1 MAGRNKLIK
10 RMRKKHV
17 LNTDKAYKA
26 KRKRANKAVDAVVER
41 FGEGALSPVISSS
54 NLSVPCI
61 KSRHQDLDDV
71 LTGATTRNRNNK
83 PVVVPGSGR
92 GWPRGRI
99 IEVAGKE
106 SGGKTTFCL
115 EQIAAFQEQGYVC
128 AFVDVEHALDLEYA
142 DRIGVDL
149 EELLISQSDSA
160 EQAFDIINMLVATQA
175 IDLIVVDS
183 VAALAPLDEQE
194 KDSGDVTVALL
205 PRLLSTELRKLTP
218 KLGPRKSQTIIMFI
232 NQERDVIGAFGNQK
246 KTMTPGGR
254 ALKFYASIRIDIR
267 NVGQIKQGSTVIGQ
281 RSRVK
286 IIKNKVA
293 TPFREMFIDM
303 VGGEGIVETHTVM
316 KR

>member
-1 MAGRNKLIK
+1 M
-10 RMRKKHV
+10 
-17 LNTDKAYKA
+17 
-26 KRKRANKAVDAVVER
+26 DAITTK
-41 FGEGALSPVISSS
+41 FGKGAIGPVISEG
-54 NLSVPCI
+54 LSIPCT
-61 KSRHQDLDDV
+61 KSRHQNIDDL
-71 LTGATTRNRNNK
+71 LTGATTRNRNGK
-83 PVVVPGSGR
+83 PITKEGSGR

-115 EQIAAFQEQGYVC
+115 DTVAAFQEAGCVC
-128 AFVDVEHALDLEYA
+128 AYLDAEHALDLEYA
-142 DRIGVDL
+142 ERLGVDL
-149 EELLISQSDSA
+149 DELMLSQPDSA
-160 EQAFDIINMLVATQA
+160 EQTLDIVTMLVRSCAV
-175 IDLIVVDS
+175 DLIVVDS

-205 PRLLSTELRKLTP
+205 PRLLSTELRKLTAL
-218 KLGPRKSQTIIMFI
+218 LGRKKSQATVIFI
-232 NQERDVIGAFGNQK
+232 NQEREIIGVYGNGP
-246 KTMTPGGR
+246 KTKTPGGK

-286 IIKNKVA
+286 VVKNKVA

-303 VGGEGIVETHTVM
+303 VGGEGIVETHTQM